1 MSPGRTLP
9 SSSIGSSAA
18 PPFKRPRTF
27 DRGASGGLPQRTT
40 TTSSRCPP
48 RLFAPC
54 LLPRRWSPR
63 SPRHRQGDAHGFR
76 GGTVAAFSPLQR
88 TPVLMQHVQK
98 MGFHVAA
105 TQRLQPWA
113 IALQQADHGK
123 HILAQGTRD
132 TRPPAWRRY
141 GTVNVKGATIQDK
154 GRHHFMDKVLL
165 FNTA

>member
-1 MSPGRTLP
+1 MEGP
-9 SSSIGSSAA
+9 SLE
-18 PPFKRPRTF
+18 FKR
-27 DRGASGGLPQRTT
+27 L
-40 TTSSRCPP
+40 
-48 RLFAPC
+48 
-54 LLPRRWSPR
+54 
-63 SPRHRQGDAHGFR
+63 
-76 GGTVAAFSPLQR
+76 SPLQC
-88 TPVLMQHVQK
+88 TPVLMQHVQE

-113 IALQQADHGK
+113 IALQQTDHGK